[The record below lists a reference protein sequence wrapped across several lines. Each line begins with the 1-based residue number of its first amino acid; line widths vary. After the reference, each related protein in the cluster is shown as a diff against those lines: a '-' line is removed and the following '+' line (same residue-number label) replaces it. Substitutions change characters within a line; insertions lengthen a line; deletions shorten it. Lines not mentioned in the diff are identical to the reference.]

1 MTKFKL
7 SFVAIISI
15 VLISIN
21 TNAFTH
27 YSTMNFWFGDFV
39 HDCDKVKQDR
49 SQKEFEY
56 MMSELQR
63 VHKGLYSLPFS
74 YDYIKENLVP
84 QVETKKK
91 EIAPHFPNRSDYG
104 NDAEKGNQLFKEW
117 FLTYPNEW
125 KVYVAFLDQLILENS
140 SNTK

>member
-1 MTKFKL
+1 MTKIKFW
-7 SFVAIISI
+7 SI
-15 VLISIN
+15 ALVCTLFISIN
-21 TNAFTH
+21 SNASTNNS
-27 YSTMNFWFGDFV
+27 STNIWIGDV
-39 HDCDKVKQDR
+39 VCDLDNVKQDR
-49 SQKEFEY
+49 RQNEFEY

-63 VHKGLYSLPFS
+63 VHKALYSLPFS

-84 QVETKKK
+84 QVEAKKK

-125 KVYVAFLDQLILENS
+125 RVYVAFLDQLILDNS
-140 SNTK
+140 SKTE